1 MEGMFPLKVSQLLT
15 VPNLN
20 GMNII
25 AGQSGIE
32 REVTTVNMMDAPDII
47 HYLNKNEFLITTAYH
62 FKDQPHMLT
71 ELVEAM
77 AKQSCAGLGIKT
89 KRFLDNIPDEVIQ
102 LADQLS
108 LPVIELPLHLSL
120 GEIVNH
126 TLRAILDQR
135 SSELTFALE
144 THKQFTKIIMEGKG
158 IGLLLQDLSRMI
170 QRPVQ
175 LIDQH
180 FKSIFHEEP
189 IEKLPLLLDGK
200 TLPPPTTSPTSFSIA
215 STRDTYTI
223 FPIHISERKKGYL
236 LINGEVEKTDHLT
249 SLTIEQATNVISFS
263 LMKDSALKQQDRSIR
278 NDFFLHF
285 LDGTFSSQEEIIGR
299 ATEFSLKNE
308 QQYICVVGKIDGDNY
323 LPTYAKRH
331 EQTDFIYDFI
341 EDEVFTMSPKIHFF
355 TKGES
360 CILLFEAEEHMTH
373 PSTCCESILVQLQ
386 ERVLKYYENTIS
398 FGMSNLCHTF
408 LYVKDAYKD
417 ALDAL
422 SQGNLSKR
430 TGYIQTFQ
438 TKDVTELLRTV
449 PQDDLK
455 NFYSFALSRLTN
467 IKIEEEQTLL
477 ETLSVYLE
485 THCQISET
493 AKRLFIHRNTVV
505 YRIEKC
511 EEILGKSLKDS
522 ETTLQIRIALRIRAL
537 LQN

>member
-1 MEGMFPLKVSQLLT
+1 MKVSQLLT

-32 REVTTVNMMDAPDII
+32 REVTSVNMMDAPDII

-430 TGYIQTFQ
+430 TGYIQNFQ